1 MPDKDKNKYLKK
13 VINEAFDN
21 VAKKMQETEMS
32 ELDMFKAVART
43 LVISAIK
50 TLDEI
55 EALAILCDECSKDKE
70 LMDKYEIL
78 YHNLD
83 YSKRYCEGK
92 VYEDKYEKEMC
103 FYFCFN
109 F

>member
-1 MPDKDKNKYLKK
+1 MKNKNNYIKK
-13 VINEAFDN
+13 IIDEALNN
-21 VAKKMQETEMS
+21 VAKRKQKSEMS
-32 ELDMFKAVART
+32 ELDMFKAVARS
-43 LVISAIK
+43 LVVSAIK

-83 YSKRYCEGK
+83 YLKRYCEGK
-92 VYEDKYEKEMC
+92 V
-103 FYFCFN
+103 
-109 F
+109 